1 MPKLYDQ
8 ADGRLLGD
16 ISQQD
21 LDLLMEK
28 LEATSNSDHDRDYC
42 VDNDTFLLLVEA
54 GASSVLLDAIK
65 MALDL
70 NGQADIRWEAD

>member
-16 ISQQD
+16 ISQED
-21 LDLLMEK
+21 LDLLMGK
-28 LEATSNSDHDRDYC
+28 LEETSSRDRDYY

-65 MALDL
+65 MAVDL